1 MPLTAE
7 DFDLIGSIEKKYKDQ
22 KTAEENT
29 KNDEIMQAAFV
40 AEGGMQKMTEEVE
53 QIFATADK
61 NGDGELDCAE
71 FIDYQNKTIDAW
83 KGRGMVGAYMEES
96 DITIMFHM
104 FNKYNTDTAGIAL
117 PDLKAAYGEM
127 MVHHAAKK
135 AAEAGT
141 Q

>member
-7 DFDLIGSIEKKYKDQ
+7 DFETIGSIEQKYKAQ
-22 KTAEENT
+22 KTAEQNAL
-29 KNDEIMQAAFV
+29 NDKIMEDVFK

-53 QIFATADK
+53 QIFAAADK
-61 NGDGELDCAE
+61 NGDSELDCAE

-83 KGRGMVGAYMEES
+83 IGRGMVGAHMTEE
-96 DITIMFHM
+96 DITIMFNM
-104 FNKYNTDTAGIAL
+104 FNKYNTATAGIAL

-135 AAEAGT
+135 AAAAGT